1 MATLLEMILE
11 RLNARKKR
19 VLLVAQSSLSESQ
32 YKAFRQI
39 LLDEFGKSGLET
51 ELEKVLAEKHYKER

>member
-19 VLLVAQSSLSESQ
+19 VLLVAESSLPESQ

-51 ELEKVLAEKHYKER
+51 ELEKVLAEKHHKER